1 MGSEYIEH
9 APLVIR
15 AQMKEAVPGE
25 DLEVSA
31 QDESDT
37 SRSGL
42 VGGILPERV
51 VREVIVDLFLT
62 SVFMACHAHCVFRIY
77 AFAIGSEISRW
88 SWPLKIQKIQAV
100 EQAKT

>member
-15 AQMKEAVPGE
+15 AQMKEAVPGK
-25 DLEVSA
+25 DVEVSA

-62 SVFMACHAHCVFRIY
+62 SVFMACHAQSVLRNY
-77 AFAIGSEISRW
+77 ALPAGR
-88 SWPLKIQKIQAV
+88 K
-100 EQAKT
+100 